1 MNGLFQQ
8 GGHFP
13 LPQVNS
19 VANKDLMHNL
29 QLKLNRL
36 HIPFFT
42 HPGTTVV
49 HQLLRHPTY

>member
-13 LPQVNS
+13 LPRVNS

-36 HIPFFT
+36 HIPFT
-42 HPGTTVV
+42 HTQGP
-49 HQLLRHPTY
+49 P

>member
-13 LPQVNS
+13 MPQVNS
-19 VANKDLMHNL
+19 AANKDLMHNL